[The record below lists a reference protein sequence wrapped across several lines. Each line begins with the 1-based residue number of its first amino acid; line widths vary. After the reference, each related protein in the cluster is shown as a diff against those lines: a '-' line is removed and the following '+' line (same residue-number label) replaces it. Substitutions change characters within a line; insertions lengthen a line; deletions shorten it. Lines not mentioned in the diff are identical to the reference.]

1 MLIFL
6 LLVLIIL
13 CLALQLFPV
22 HLSSGGKFSQVA
34 STASVLSGRG
44 ASNILLSPL
53 GTSPALST
61 LTSMAAGSQVRM
73 LVLLRNVYSD
83 PE

>member
-22 HLSSGGKFSQVA
+22 HLSSGGQFSQVA

-44 ASNILLSPL
+44 ASNILCLP
-53 GTSPALST
+53 
-61 LTSMAAGSQVRM
+61 
-73 LVLLRNVYSD
+73 
-83 PE
+83 

>member
-22 HLSSGGKFSQVA
+22 HLSSS
-34 STASVLSGRG
+34 LRLLLW
-44 ASNILLSPL
+44 LLSFL
-53 GTSPALST
+53 GGELVIYSVSLRYITCAEYTHFYGGRKPGKKDAG
-61 LTSMAAGSQVRM
+61 AAEECMQ
-73 LVLLRNVYSD
+73 
-83 PE
+83 